1 VQQVRRGQRGQAAGL
16 AGSEATGS
24 AARSAAASRALA
36 SLVPLS
42 PDFSKVR
49 GKLAQDK
56 GQMQFS
62 RPTRAR
68 RLVATAAMMDTR
80 PDRHCWARQAST
92 PAR

>member
-1 VQQVRRGQRGQAAGL
+1 MQQVRRGQRGQAAGL

-56 GQMQFS
+56 GQLQGHAM
-62 RPTRAR
+62 PNARAE
-68 RLVATAAMMDTR
+68 TR
-80 PDRHCWARQAST
+80 PRLL
-92 PAR
+92 